1 MDDKH
6 LLNLAKE
13 ISEIINRNRLYNANI
28 ITELHANENAH
39 SRILRMLL
47 QYDNGKKEYP
57 ILRKFLEIPN
67 LKKVFGNTDF
77 KSPIFRNEQERIDVL
92 IEEPRSFAI
101 IIENKIKGAPDQKRQ
116 LERYI
121 KSVNGHRVPYDNI
134 YAIYLTDS
142 GGKEVSDLSFT
153 DVAKKR
159 LGYKDE
165 NDMGRFVPMNYR
177 YDILPWLEKEVLPN
191 CIEKE
196 ELLISAL
203 KQYIDYLKC
212 MFGIIE
218 NEEQKILIME
228 KLKMELGIKGCDVE
242 AVGVCF
248 TAIEQLENLKNRI
261 DGISVEIIKKLAE
274 EYIKIPF
281 ERYLQEKPSV
291 YTLEDVVFSNT
302 EFNISVYSPEW
313 EKIYFR
319 VQYTSGGICYGIFN
333 KDTNNP
339 FMVENCFEGF
349 NLNNK
354 YWPAWKWVRW
364 DFQDP
369 NEFGFWKQVLR
380 KDSLQY
386 LKQIFEEVEDNISK

>member
-92 IEEPRSFAI
+92 IEEPPSFAI

-121 KSVNGHRVPYDNI
+121 KSVNRHGVPYDNI

-142 GGKEVSDLSFT
+142 GGKEVSKHSFT
-153 DVAKKR
+153 YVAKER

-191 CIEKE
+191 CSYKE
-196 ELLISAL
+196 DLLLSAL
-203 KQYIDYLKC
+203 KQYIDYLKS
-212 MFGIIE
+212 MFGITE

-228 KLKMELGIKGCDVE
+228 KLKMELGFNGKEDVYKCLKAIDELECLKSKMIYLKDELIRTWEDELIKKPFEEYLKHEGSEYRLNISFVSFNCFDI
-242 AVGVCF
+242 AVYSEKWEKYYFMVQKKGGIYYGLYNKDKSDPYKIKEGSLNGWS
-248 TAIEQLENLKNRI
+248 IEPWWPAYKHFHSDDLCESDFWKLVQNGEFVKNLK
-261 DGISVEIIKKLAE
+261 
-274 EYIKIPF
+274 
-281 ERYLQEKPSV
+281 Q
-291 YTLEDVVFSNT
+291 
-302 EFNISVYSPEW
+302 
-313 EKIYFR
+313 
-319 VQYTSGGICYGIFN
+319 
-333 KDTNNP
+333 
-339 FMVENCFEGF
+339 M
-349 NLNNK
+349 
-354 YWPAWKWVRW
+354 
-364 DFQDP
+364 
-369 NEFGFWKQVLR
+369 
-380 KDSLQY
+380 
-386 LKQIFEEVEDNISK
+386 FEEVLKILKCNNQI